1 MRKEQDWKK
10 KGGRLTVRDAG
21 GVGVSID
28 LGCGD
33 RPPWTAESQY
43 ASVGGS
49 QWQIVVAERLP
60 TRGRQGFKCSRLSR
74 TGTGLGTLCAKT

>member
-1 MRKEQDWKK
+1 MICMRKEQDWKK

-33 RPPWTAESQY
+33 RPPMDRGISICF
-43 ASVGGS
+43 G
-49 QWQIVVAERLP
+49 
-60 TRGRQGFKCSRLSR
+60 GRQPMADSGGGAPSD
-74 TGTGLGTLCAKT
+74 